1 MKSLWYEFCDQNSS
15 ALAAVLVA
23 VARSLAEVKEGR
35 VVLFTVRALS
45 HVQEQML
52 GSQLRPLSAVRK
64 QRLAGTQLASFLAT
78 FRADLPPSLKLSLNW
93 FFVLSI

>member
-1 MKSLWYEFCDQNSS
+1 M
-15 ALAAVLVA
+15 
-23 VARSLAEVKEGR
+23 
-35 VVLFTVRALS
+35 FTVRALR

-93 FFVLSI
+93 FFVCLFKDRIILCVQVGLELTTLVLPIECSGRSRMQSG